1 MYKLSGMICF
11 YFFLLNLAVQIMIIF
26 CLKAMILIF
35 FSFQNKNEVNEQ
47 GKRVLIDEIY
57 YSLFNSND

>member
-1 MYKLSGMICF
+1 
-11 YFFLLNLAVQIMIIF
+11 
-26 CLKAMILIF
+26 MILIF

-57 YSLFNSND
+57 YSLFNSNDWYLIDIYFNDL

>member
-1 MYKLSGMICF
+1 M
-11 YFFLLNLAVQIMIIF
+11 QIMIIF

>member
-1 MYKLSGMICF
+1 MICF